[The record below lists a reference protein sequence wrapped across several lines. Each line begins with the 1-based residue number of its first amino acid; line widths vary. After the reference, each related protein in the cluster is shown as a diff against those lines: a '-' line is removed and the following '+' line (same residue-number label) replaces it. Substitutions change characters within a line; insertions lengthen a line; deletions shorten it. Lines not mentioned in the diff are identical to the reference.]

1 MNQPGSLAE
10 EPPSSWQYVQTNMNL
25 PNIGNV
31 LYQLVTG
38 ARHALFDQGELA
50 QLTYGAFD
58 VVANNVTSTDAPE
71 IEISFPVGY
80 RPDKTSILSTRKY
93 TKEELLGRYQ
103 FLAFRQMPV
112 NGLGQLV
119 TITEALLGDIVRN
132 VIVRY
137 PQKLGAKRAIQL
149 QAVLEAQSLEE
160 VHLRATDALL
170 NELSYKSPAEFSE
183 ALDNL
188 LSINLLECPAFHKY
202 IELKATRDIHVHNR
216 GIVNETYVKKAGSH
230 SRARIGQSLPVDI
243 PYFLESY
250 EACLQL
256 TEWLEQELDQ
266 HWHSSDRETARSLP
280 IQQMATPPVSEP
292 PAQLPAVP
300 LEALPSAAPI
310 KKRRRPRK
318 KRVDV

>member
-1 MNQPGSLAE
+1 MSF
-10 EPPSSWQYVQTNMNL
+10 

-31 LYQLVTG
+31 LYHLVTG
-38 ARHALFDQGELA
+38 ARHALFDQGEFA

-58 VVANNVTSTDAPE
+58 VVASNVTSSEDPE
-71 IEISFPVGY
+71 IEISFPLGY
-80 RPDKTSILSTRKY
+80 LPNKTSILGKRKY
-93 TKEELLGRYQ
+93 TKQALLERYH
-103 FLAFRQMPV
+103 FLAYSQMPV
-112 NGLGQLV
+112 NGLAQLV

-137 PQKLGAKRAIQL
+137 PQKLGAKRMIPL

-170 NELSYKSPAEFSE
+170 NDLSYKSPAEFAD

-202 IELKATRDIHVHNR
+202 IELKATRDVHVHNR
-216 GIVNETYVKKAGSH
+216 GVANETYLKKASSH
-230 SRARIGQSLPVDI
+230 SRVHIGQFLPVDI

-250 EACLQL
+250 EACLQM

-266 HWHSSDRETARSLP
+266 RWHSSDREAARRQPTQQADSLP
-280 IQQMATPPVSEP
+280 QSEP
-292 PAQLPAVP
+292 MAEPAPI
-300 LEALPSAAPI
+300 EALPSATPA
-310 KKRRRPRK
+310 KK
-318 KRVDV
+318 

>member
-1 MNQPGSLAE
+1 M
-10 EPPSSWQYVQTNMNL
+10 SSS
-25 PNIGNV
+25 NIGNT
-31 LYQLVTG
+31 LYRLVTN

-58 VVANNVTSTDAPE
+58 VVATNATNSDVQE

-93 TKEELLGRYQ
+93 TKQELLARYQ
-103 FLAFRQMPV
+103 FLAFHQMPV
-112 NGLGQLV
+112 NGIGQLV
-119 TITEALLGDIVRN
+119 TTTEALLGDVVRT
-132 VIVRY
+132 VIVRH
-137 PQKLGAKRAIQL
+137 PQKLGAKRSIQL
-149 QAVLEAQSLEE
+149 QAILEAQSLEE

-202 IELKATRDIHVHNR
+202 VELKATRDIYVHNR
-216 GIVNETYVKKAGSH
+216 GIVNETYLKKAGSH
-230 SRARIGQSLPVDI
+230 ARARTGAVLPVDI

-250 EACLQL
+250 EACLQV

-266 HWHSSDRETARSLP
+266 HWHSSERETARIIP
-280 IQQMATPPVSEP
+280 AQQPETPPPIDLKNEP
-292 PAQLPAVP
+292 AI
-300 LEALPSAAPI
+300 PSQVLLAKPP
-310 KKRRRPRK
+310 KKTRSRK
-318 KRVDV
+318 KRENV

>member
-1 MNQPGSLAE
+1 MSP
-10 EPPSSWQYVQTNMNL
+10 
-25 PNIGNV
+25 PNIGNT
-31 LYQLVTG
+31 LYLLVSN

-58 VVANNVTSTDAPE
+58 VVATNVTNSDVPE

-93 TKEELLGRYQ
+93 TKQELLARYQ
-103 FLAFRQMPV
+103 FLAFHQMPV
-112 NGLGQLV
+112 NGIGQLV
-119 TITEALLGDIVRN
+119 TITEALLGDIVRT

-137 PQKLGAKRAIQL
+137 PQKLGAKRSIQL
-149 QAVLEAQSLEE
+149 QAILEAQSLEE

-183 ALDNL
+183 ALNNL

-202 IELKATRDIHVHNR
+202 VEVKATRDIYVHNR
-216 GIVNETYVKKAGSH
+216 GLINETYLKKSGSH
-230 SRARIGQSLPVDI
+230 ARARNGAVLPVDI

-250 EACLQL
+250 EACLQV

-266 HWHSSDRETARSLP
+266 HWHSSEREAARSAATQQSETSPSMALPIEGAGVTANAPTASKAKTARP
-280 IQQMATPPVSEP
+280 RR
-292 PAQLPAVP
+292 
-300 LEALPSAAPI
+300 
-310 KKRRRPRK
+310 KRA
-318 KRVDV
+318 DV